1 MKNHVPLYKEIEQFI
16 MSQIRNNNWA
26 TNSKIPS
33 ENELAAQFH
42 VSRIT
47 VKNALTN
54 LVESGVIFRQQGK
67 GSFVSPN
74 HHIALDSLYQK
85 QNNGQKRAIG
95 FLMPRLD
102 NRFTANVLSGIED
115 ELSNANYHLIFAK
128 TNDSQTHEILKIKE
142 MLEYGVDGL
151 IIFPVEG
158 EHYNNEILSLTLSK
172 FPLVLVDRFLKG
184 IDTSSVSSDN
194 YNASIDAV
202 NHLYEL
208 GHRHIALFSSK
219 AEGTSSIEDR
229 ISGYEQGLENNKILI
244 NRGLQVSNMTFDMT
258 HEQIYT
264 IVSNFL
270 DENPEVT
277 AIITCNMGVEII
289 RAVRETGRNVP
300 KDLSI
305 IIFDDIPDANYFHLS
320 PTVIAQQEL
329 EIGREA
335 AKHIIE
341 QIQHIEQGE
350 QVWRR
355 IQLPTTIISRET
367 TDIAPQS
374 NAITQQNYQLQS
386 PS

>member
-1 MKNHVPLYKEIEQFI
+1 MKNHIPLYKEIEQYI
-16 MSQIRNNNWA
+16 MAQIRSNNWT
-26 TNSKIPS
+26 TNTKIPS

-85 QNNGQKRAIG
+85 QNNGQQRVIG

-115 ELSNANYHLIFAK
+115 ELSNANYHLIFSK
-128 TNDSQTHEILKIKE
+128 TNDSQTHEILKIKK

-151 IIFPVEG
+151 IIYPVEG

-172 FPLVLVDRFLKG
+172 FPIVLVDRFLKG

-194 YNASIDAV
+194 YNASIEAV
-202 NHLYEL
+202 DHLYEL

-244 NRGLQVSNMTFDMT
+244 NRSLQVSNMPFGMT
-258 HEQIYT
+258 DEQIYS

-270 DENPEVT
+270 DGNPEVT
-277 AIITCNMGVEII
+277 AIIACTMGVDII
-289 RAVRETGRNVP
+289 RAVLKTGRHIP
-300 KDLSI
+300 KNLSI
-305 IIFDDIPDANYFHLS
+305 IIFDDIPAANYSFLA
-320 PTVIAQQEL
+320 PTVIAQQEV

-350 QVWRR
+350 QICRR
-355 IQLPTTIISRET
+355 IQLPTTIIARDT

-374 NAITQQNYQLQS
+374 NTLPIS
-386 PS
+386 